1 MIVQQDDGWKISE
14 SDTFFFFFLI
24 FEYSVHSSS
33 EYIIKNLQ
41 WLFMLKSCLTVKCCS
56 AIITILTVK
65 LFGPG
70 GFMKLQFCFALF

>member
-1 MIVQQDDGWKISE
+1 M
-14 SDTFFFFFLI
+14 TLFFFLN
-24 FEYSVHSSS
+24 FAYSVHSSS

-41 WLFMLKSCLTVKCCS
+41 RLFMLKSCLTVKCS
-56 AIITILTVK
+56 AAIITILTVK

>member
-14 SDTFFFFFLI
+14 SDTFFFFFA
-24 FEYSVHSSS
+24 YSVHSSS

>member
-1 MIVQQDDGWKISE
+1 M
-14 SDTFFFFFLI
+14 
-24 FEYSVHSSS
+24 HSSS

-41 WLFMLKSCLTVKCCS
+41 WLFMLKSCLTVKCS
-56 AIITILTVK
+56 AAIITILTVK